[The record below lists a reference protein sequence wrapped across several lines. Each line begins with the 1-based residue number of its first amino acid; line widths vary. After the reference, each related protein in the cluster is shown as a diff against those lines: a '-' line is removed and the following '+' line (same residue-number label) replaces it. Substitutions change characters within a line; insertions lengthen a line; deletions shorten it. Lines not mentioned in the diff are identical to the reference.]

1 MKIIITESQLNEI
14 LKFNKENINVDEI
27 TKLIETL
34 VFDFADFPICDIAV
48 TKSSDHDLYMVLILT
63 PKSSRY
69 NLDTSLQTF
78 IKKYI
83 PVDVFVLINETDCE
97 EFINQNL

>member
-14 LKFNKENINVDEI
+14 LKFNKDILNVDEI
-27 TKLIETL
+27 TKLIEIL
-34 VFDFADFPICDIAV
+34 VFDFVDFPICDIAV
-48 TKSSDHDLYMVLILT
+48 TKSDVNDYYMVLILT

-69 NLDTSLQTF
+69 NVDASLQTF

-83 PVDVFVLINETDCE
+83 PVDILVLINETECD
-97 EFINQNL
+97 EFIN

>member
-14 LKFNKENINVDEI
+14 LKFNKDILNVDEI
-27 TKLIETL
+27 TKLIEIM
-34 VFDFADFPICDIAV
+34 VFDFVDFPICDIAV
-48 TKSSDHDLYMVLILT
+48 TKSDVNDYYMVLILT

-83 PVDVFVLINETDCE
+83 PVDILVLINETECD
-97 EFINQNL
+97 EFIN

>member
-14 LKFNKENINVDEI
+14 LKFNKDILNVDEI
-27 TKLIETL
+27 TKLIEIL
-34 VFDFADFPICDIAV
+34 VFDFVDFPICDIAV
-48 TKSSDHDLYMVLILT
+48 TKSDVNDYYMVLILT

-83 PVDVFVLINETDCE
+83 PVDILVLINETECD
-97 EFINQNL
+97 EFIN

>member
-14 LKFNKENINVDEI
+14 LKFNKDILNVDEI
-27 TKLIETL
+27 TKLIEIL
-34 VFDFADFPICDIAV
+34 VFDFVDFPICDIAV
-48 TKSSDHDLYMVLILT
+48 TKSDVNDYYMVLILT

-69 NLDTSLQTF
+69 NVDTSLQTF

-83 PVDVFVLINETDCE
+83 PVDILVLINETECD
-97 EFINQNL
+97 EFIN

>member
-14 LKFNKENINVDEI
+14 LKFNKDILNVDEI
-27 TKLIETL
+27 TKLIEVL

-48 TKSSDHDLYMVLILT
+48 TKSAVNDYYMVLILT

-69 NLDTSLQTF
+69 NVDTSLQTF

-83 PVDVFVLINETDCE
+83 PVDILVLINETECD
-97 EFINQNL
+97 EFIN

>member
-34 VFDFADFPICDIAV
+34 VFDFVDFPICDIAV
-48 TKSSDHDLYMVLILT
+48 TKSNENDLYMVLILT
-63 PKSSRY
+63 PKNSRY
-69 NLDTSLQTF
+69 NDDAKIQKF

-83 PVDVFVLINETDCE
+83 PVDVFVLINETDCD
-97 EFINQNL
+97 EFIN

>member
-14 LKFNKENINVDEI
+14 LKFNKDILNVDEI
-27 TKLIETL
+27 TKLIEVL
-34 VFDFADFPICDIAV
+34 VFDFVDFPICDIAV
-48 TKSSDHDLYMVLILT
+48 TKSDVNDYYMVLILT

-69 NLDTSLQTF
+69 NVDTSLQTF

-83 PVDVFVLINETDCE
+83 PVDILVLINETECD
-97 EFINQNL
+97 EFIN

>member
-14 LKFNKENINVDEI
+14 LKFNKDILNVDEI
-27 TKLIETL
+27 TKLIEIL
-34 VFDFADFPICDIAV
+34 VFDFVDFPICDIAV
-48 TKSSDHDLYMVLILT
+48 TKSAVNDYYMVLILT

-69 NLDTSLQTF
+69 NVDTSLQTF

-83 PVDVFVLINETDCE
+83 PVDILVLINETECD
-97 EFINQNL
+97 EFIN

>member
-14 LKFNKENINVDEI
+14 LKFNKDILNVDEI
-27 TKLIETL
+27 TKLIEVL

-48 TKSSDHDLYMVLILT
+48 TKSNVNDYYMVLILT

-69 NLDTSLQTF
+69 NVDTSLQTF

-83 PVDVFVLINETDCE
+83 PVDILVLINETECD
-97 EFINQNL
+97 EFIN

>member
-34 VFDFADFPICDIAV
+34 VFDFVDFPICDIAV
-48 TKSSDHDLYMVLILT
+48 TKSNVNDYYMVLILT

-69 NLDTSLQTF
+69 NVDTSLQTF

-83 PVDVFVLINETDCE
+83 PVDILVLINETECD
-97 EFINQNL
+97 EFIN

>member
-14 LKFNKENINVDEI
+14 LKFNKDILNVDEI
-27 TKLIETL
+27 TKHIEVL
-34 VFDFADFPICDIAV
+34 VFDFVDFPICDIAV
-48 TKSSDHDLYMVLILT
+48 TKSDVNDYYMVLILT

-83 PVDVFVLINETDCE
+83 PVDILVLINETECD
-97 EFINQNL
+97 EFIN

>member
-14 LKFNKENINVDEI
+14 LKFNKDILNVDEI
-27 TKLIETL
+27 TKIIEVL
-34 VFDFADFPICDIAV
+34 VFDFVDFPICDIAV
-48 TKSSDHDLYMVLILT
+48 TKSDVNDYYMVLILT

-83 PVDVFVLINETDCE
+83 PVDILVLINETECD
-97 EFINQNL
+97 EFIN

>member
-14 LKFNKENINVDEI
+14 LKFNKDILNVDEI
-27 TKLIETL
+27 TKLIEVL
-34 VFDFADFPICDIAV
+34 VFDFVDFPICDIAV
-48 TKSSDHDLYMVLILT
+48 TKSNVNDYYMVLILT

-69 NLDTSLQTF
+69 NVDTSLQTF

-83 PVDVFVLINETDCE
+83 PVDILVLINETECD
-97 EFINQNL
+97 EFIN

>member
-14 LKFNKENINVDEI
+14 LKFNKDILNVDEI
-27 TKLIETL
+27 TKLIEIL
-34 VFDFADFPICDIAV
+34 VFDFVDFPICDIAV
-48 TKSSDHDLYMVLILT
+48 TKSDVNDYYMVLILT

-69 NLDTSLQTF
+69 NVDTSLQTF

-83 PVDVFVLINETDCE
+83 LVDILVLINETECD
-97 EFINQNL
+97 EFIN

>member
-14 LKFNKENINVDEI
+14 LKFNKDILNVDEI
-27 TKLIETL
+27 TKIIEVL
-34 VFDFADFPICDIAV
+34 VFDFVDFPICDIAV
-48 TKSSDHDLYMVLILT
+48 TKSDVNDYYMVLILT

-69 NLDTSLQTF
+69 NVDTSLQTF

-83 PVDVFVLINETDCE
+83 PVDILVLINETECD
-97 EFINQNL
+97 EFIN